1 METVIIAVL
10 VLLLLAILINL
21 APRVSEN
28 QRLIIFVVLVALT
41 LLVLLRGQRCW
52 TGVSRRLLVRLVS
65 KN

>member
-41 LLVLLRGQRCW
+41 LLVLLRGHV
-52 TGVSRRLLVRLVS
+52 GL
-65 KN
+65 